1 MVAEKEWIMPIV
13 KKILAPTDFSELS
26 AKGVRYA
33 CQTAKEVG
41 AEVVIL
47 NVVVLDETNTASK
60 QEMEQ
65 HKQRLAEFVAANSAD
80 LGADLKIQQR
90 IDLGQPYSAI
100 VACAENEQID
110 LIIRSSHGR
119 TGLSRMLIGSVTDKV
134 LRGSPCP
141 ILVVPSGP
149 AIV

>member
-1 MVAEKEWIMPIV
+1 MPIA

-33 CQTAKEVG
+33 CQTAKEFG

-47 NVVVLDETNTASK
+47 NVVVLDETNTVSK
-60 QEMEQ
+60 HEMEQ
-65 HKQRLAEFVAANSAD
+65 HKQRLAEFVARNTAD
-80 LGADLKIQQR
+80 VDAGLNIRQLV
-90 IDLGQPYSAI
+90 DLGQPYSAI

-110 LIIRSSHGR
+110 LIIMSSHGR

-141 ILVVPSGP
+141 ILVVPAGP
-149 AIV
+149 

>member
-1 MVAEKEWIMPIV
+1 MPIV

-33 CQTAKEVG
+33 CQMAKEIG

-47 NVVVLDETNTASK
+47 NVVVLDETNSVRK
-60 QEMEQ
+60 PEMEQ
-65 HKQRLAEFVAANSAD
+65 HKQRLAEFVAKNSAD
-80 LGADLKIQQR
+80 IGADLKIRQ
-90 IDLGQPYSAI
+90 IVDPGQPYGAI
-100 VACAENEQID
+100 VGCAENEQID
-110 LIIRSSHGR
+110 LIVMSSHGR

-149 AIV
+149 ERT

>member
-1 MVAEKEWIMPIV
+1 MPFV

-26 AKGVRYA
+26 AKGLRYA
-33 CQTAKEVG
+33 CQTAQEVG

-47 NVVVLDETNTASK
+47 NVVMLDETNRVSK

-65 HKQRLAEFVAANSAD
+65 HKQRLAEFVAANIAD
-80 LGADLKIQQR
+80 LGGPLKIQQR
-90 IDLGQPYSAI
+90 VDLGQPYSAI
-100 VACAENEQID
+100 VACAENENID
-110 LIIRSSHGR
+110 LIIMSSHGR

-149 AIV
+149 DRA